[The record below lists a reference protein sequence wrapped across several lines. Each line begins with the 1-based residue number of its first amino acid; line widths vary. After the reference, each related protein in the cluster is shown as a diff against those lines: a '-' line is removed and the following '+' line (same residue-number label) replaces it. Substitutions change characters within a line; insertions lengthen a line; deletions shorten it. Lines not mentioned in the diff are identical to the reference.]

1 MIRLQHVA
9 SWEHDQQ
16 KMQMVSS
23 DATAQDF
30 KILIPCPQSVNLE
43 ALIVSSE
50 RYHRAFIPVMKL
62 LVAIAGKAGD
72 RGYKVGLPA
81 SSRPELADVRFSF
94 DQAASRFARGQSEV
108 LLPFFREDELTSSLL
123 GLEALE
129 TIVRFL
135 FVLADD
141 ERKLVKV
148 GLQGVLHRFFL
159 LTKMTYP
166 YRTRNRCWRDTRRCC
181 VRRLSGSWQET
192 I

>member
-1 MIRLQHVA
+1 
-9 SWEHDQQ
+9 
-16 KMQMVSS
+16 MQMVSS

-159 LTKMTYP
+159 LNKITYP